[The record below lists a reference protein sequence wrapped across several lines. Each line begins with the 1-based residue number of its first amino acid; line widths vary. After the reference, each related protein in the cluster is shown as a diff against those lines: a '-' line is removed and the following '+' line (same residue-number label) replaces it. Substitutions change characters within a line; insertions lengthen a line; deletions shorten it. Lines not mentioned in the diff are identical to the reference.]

1 MARHLLQWLL
11 MSYFC
16 IQESFAQLTD
26 ETKQKLQSIIQEEM
40 PFCNPL
46 NLGDDTTVDR
56 YFALN
61 CLLIAMTHDA
71 LLYPHTYAIAR
82 IEMAQRVMVAIN
94 KHPRRDGYRFH

>member
-1 MARHLLQWLL
+1 
-11 MSYFC
+11 
-16 IQESFAQLTD
+16 
-26 ETKQKLQSIIQEEM
+26 M

-46 NLGDDTTVDR
+46 NLGIYDGWSP

-61 CLLIAMTHDA
+61 GLLIAMTHDA